1 MRRTNILTPTSNPNN
16 INNKKLKIHQ
26 LGSKISSFSENF
38 SGDLPP
44 WATELLSIML
54 SMMELCKDVL
64 SISAE
69 QQETSVGGGQQQQ
82 ILTSSN

>member
-1 MRRTNILTPTSNPNN
+1 MKRTNILTPTSTPNN

-26 LGSKISSFSENF
+26 PGSKISSFSENF

-44 WATELLSIML
+44 WVTELLSIVH

-69 QQETSVGGGQQQQ
+69 QQETSVGEGQ
-82 ILTSSN
+82 